1 MSLGCISSQLFKAA
15 GAVRRPARASWG
27 RSPDRA
33 PTQMKH
39 THIII
44 AIDGL
49 TASITLLSY
58 NGSGLTVLFWDV
70 GCICSEN
77 KLVTGNW

>member
-1 MSLGCISSQLFKAA
+1 
-15 GAVRRPARASWG
+15 
-27 RSPDRA
+27 
-33 PTQMKH
+33 MKH

-70 GCICSEN
+70 GCIQRGGSQWLPASTRWKPVAARLHFACGGWFRAAGPSIS
-77 KLVTGNW
+77 